1 MLKNFF
7 VQNSFKP
14 ERQESA
20 RKDDPVDANGTE
32 NRCRMQKLFNF
43 EFRQFQEKNGSVGL
57 WK

>member
-1 MLKNFF
+1 MLKKLF

-43 EFRQFQEKNGSVGL
+43 EVLQFQEKKWFS
-57 WK
+57 